1 VIDFPPRMV
10 SLVPTVRHRLEDGLE
25 PGLHY
30 HGVHHTF
37 DDVLPAADRICLGEG
52 VAPSDRELVLVAAL
66 FHDTGFLERY
76 NGNEPIGAR
85 IAAETLPDWG
95 YSSPEIER
103 VLDLILAT
111 ELREVDG
118 VMLQAPGPDALKRI
132 LCDADLD
139 NLGRPDFFAVSE
151 TLRREIEERGRKI
164 GDVAWVSRQVLFLSQ
179 HRWFTGTQRRDR
191 EAGKK
196 ANLQALREI
205 LAKVSAD
212 IKRDSSALD
221 S

>member
-1 VIDFPPRMV
+1 MIDFPARMV
-10 SLVPTVRHRLEDGLE
+10 PLVPMVRHRLVDGLE
-25 PGLHY
+25 PNLHY

-37 DDVLPAADRICLGEG
+37 DDVLPAVDRICLGEG

-139 NLGRPDFFAVSE
+139 NLGRTDFFQVSDR
-151 TLRREIEERGRKI
+151 LRQEIEEHGRRI

-191 EAGKK
+191 GPGKK
-196 ANLQALREI
+196 ANLQALREN
-205 LAKVSAD
+205 LATVSANP
-212 IKRDSSALD
+212 KREPSASDS
-221 S
+221 